1 MEIRQIEDEA
11 TSLKTGDGKNE
22 VWMYVNPITGRYA
35 RLKDAEITV
44 AFTNEEAGRRWENQS
59 KVLKTMVGH
68 YVSREELIEIANAQ
82 TEGRYV
88 IADQLQDL

>member
-1 MEIRQIEDEA
+1 MEIRQIEDEEV
-11 TSLKTGDGKNE
+11 SLGTGDGKNE

-35 RLKDAEITV
+35 RMRKADITV
-44 AFTNEEAGRRWENQS
+44 AFSNEEAGRRYENIS
-59 KVLKTMVGH
+59 KILQGMVGH
-68 YVSREELIEIANAQ
+68 YVSREELIEIANIQ